1 MQTLNTNLPVADLR
15 LLEQGRAEIAMH
27 DIVLASGNPGKIRE
41 IQAILADH
49 PIVPQSAFNVVE
61 VEETGTTFVENAI
74 LKARNAALHCKLP
87 AIADDSGLV
96 VDALN
101 GAPGVISARYAGVGA
116 GDRDNLDKLLREL
129 EGVPDELRT
138 ARFICVMVFME
149 HANDPC
155 PLIAQGVWEGR
166 ILDHAVGE
174 NGFGYDPVFWVPE
187 QGCASAELSAALK
200 NALSHRGQAL
210 KHLSALI
217 KAREND

>member
-1 MQTLNTNLPVADLR
+1 MTLSTL
-15 LLEQGRAEIAMH
+15 QK
-27 DIVLASGNPGKIRE
+27 IVLASGNPGKIRE
-41 IQAILADH
+41 IQAMLADH
-49 PIVPQSAFNVVE
+49 PIVPQSAFNVIDA
-61 VEETGTTFVENAI
+61 EETGSTFVENAI
-74 LKARNAALHCKLP
+74 LKARNAALHCQLP

-116 GDRDNLDKLLREL
+116 SDQDNVDKLLREL
-129 EGVPDELRT
+129 EGVPAELRT

-155 PLIAQGVWEGR
+155 PVIAQGVWEGR

-187 QGCASAELSAALK
+187 RNCASAELPPEVK
-200 NALSHRGQAL
+200 NSLSHRGQAL
-210 KHLSALI
+210 QTLTTLI
-217 KAREND
+217 KAKESA

>member
-1 MQTLNTNLPVADLR
+1 MTFSTVNK
-15 LLEQGRAEIAMH
+15 
-27 DIVLASGNPGKIRE
+27 IVLASGNPGKIRE
-41 IQAILADH
+41 IQAILAEH
-49 PIVPQSAFNVVE
+49 PIVPQSAFNVID
-61 VEETGTTFVENAI
+61 VEETGATFVENAI
-74 LKARNAALHCKLP
+74 LKARNAALHCQLP

-116 GDRDNLDKLLREL
+116 SDLDNLNKLLQEL
-129 EGVPDELRT
+129 KGVPNEQRT

-155 PLIAQGVWEGR
+155 PVIAQGVWEGR

-187 QGCASAELSAALK
+187 QNCASAELPGAVK
-200 NALSHRGQAL
+200 NSLSHRGQAL
-210 KHLSALI
+210 KMLTALI
-217 KAREND
+217 KVRESA